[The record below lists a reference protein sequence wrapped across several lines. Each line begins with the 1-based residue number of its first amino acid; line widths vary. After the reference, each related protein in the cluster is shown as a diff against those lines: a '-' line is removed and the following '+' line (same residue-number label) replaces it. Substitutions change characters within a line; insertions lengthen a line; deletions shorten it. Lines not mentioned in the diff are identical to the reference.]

1 MEKPVASAV
10 LELLIKALFVVGAV
24 FLAFVAAIF
33 DLAKKS
39 G

>member
-1 MEKPVASAV
+1 MEKPVASTVIEV
-10 LELLIKALFVVGAV
+10 LLKALIIVGAV